1 MAARYD
7 HGASIARADVSKRQK
22 YVHLATAELIV
33 DETVLIAHHS
43 ILVPRMDREEAP
55 CPADGGKAFVDI
67 QTFHVAALFT
77 AISQQAILPGGMV
90 NQLLEWLAALN
101 NILQFH
107 PGIRIVIQALD

>member
-33 DETVLIAHHS
+33 DETVLIAHHA

-55 CPADGGKAFVDI
+55 RPANGGKAFVDI
-67 QTFHVAALFT
+67 QTFHVTALFT
-77 AISQQAILPGGMV
+77 AISQQAIVPSRMV
-90 NQLLEWLAALN
+90 DQFLERLAAFN
-101 NILQFH
+101 DILQFH
-107 PGIRIVIQALD
+107 PGIRIV